1 MARRV
6 ASIVN
11 KGKQTDMVAVAL
23 KSRLLFLTIIKPDT
37 VSFVCTMI
45 VKITNMRHCIT
56 HFNKT
61 LTFKYSVSWDDLAYI
76 PVVVFYHKRASL
88 SITHFNKSLTFKYPV
103 SCDKLAFVRVY

>member
-1 MARRV
+1 MNGGVLWLDVLSR
-6 ASIVN
+6 VN
-11 KGKQTDMVAVAL
+11 KGKQSDMVAVAL

-37 VSFVCTMI
+37 VSFVCTVI

-76 PVVVFYHKRASL
+76 PFLSQTCVTVYH
-88 SITHFNKSLTFKYPV
+88 TF
-103 SCDKLAFVRVY
+103 